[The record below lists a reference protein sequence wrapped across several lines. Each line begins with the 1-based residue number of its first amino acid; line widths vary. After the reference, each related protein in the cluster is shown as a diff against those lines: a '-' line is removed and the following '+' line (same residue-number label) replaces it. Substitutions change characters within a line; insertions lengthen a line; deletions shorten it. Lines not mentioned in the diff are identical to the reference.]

1 VRFHATTANAAYPDA
16 MRVPVEV
23 LDVRIDICLPGDS
36 DPGLRDQIE
45 RAWSHCLAPATAPSA
60 REVHWDA
67 PDAVTGMHL
76 LSQQVTLAAIDARAG
91 EAFML
96 HGAAIADA
104 RSGATLAVVGA
115 SGAGKTT
122 WVETHGR
129 NRRYLSDE
137 TVLINQD
144 LGIVGVPKPLSIGH
158 GGLKQQ
164 RAPEE
169 FGLIESVGAERLC
182 ALWLLDRDGTT
193 PAALAEVDILDALPL
208 LAQQASYL
216 TAMER
221 PLQQMAS
228 IVTACG
234 GLKRAHYRE
243 AADLADLVAEAMA

>member
-1 VRFHATTANAAYPDA
+1 
-16 MRVPVEV
+16 MEV
-23 LDVRIDICLPGDS
+23 LDVRIDICLTADTDS
-36 DPGLRDQIE
+36 ELRDQIE
-45 RAWSHCLAPATAPSA
+45 RAWRHCLASTAEPAT
-60 REVHWDA
+60 REVHWQA
-67 PDAVTGMHL
+67 PDAPTGMHL
-76 LSQQVTLAAIDARAG
+76 LSQQVTRAAIDARAG
-91 EAFML
+91 QAFML

-104 RSGATLAVVGA
+104 DSGATLAVVGA

-137 TVLINQD
+137 TILIRHD
-144 LGIVGVPKPLSIGH
+144 LGIVGIPKPLSIGYE
-158 GGLKQQ
+158 GLKQQ

-169 FGLIESVGAERLC
+169 FGLVESEGNETLRG
-182 ALWLLDRDGTT
+182 LWLLDRDGTT
-193 PAALAEVDILDALPL
+193 PAALTEVDLLDALPL

-216 TAMER
+216 TAMEK

-243 AADLADLVAEAMA
+243 AGDLADLVAEAIG